1 MLPGVARHSKSGAS
15 RPSSTSS
22 RAYTLAA
29 VLSAHEA
36 VGLSVLVTA
45 AVATIWGGTAYVR
58 RREPRRVLGHVIALV
73 QTLLVAQVG
82 LGLLLLSD
90 ERRATDDLHYAY
102 GTLALLAV
110 LVPWMYAPSDPRRRL
125 AWFTGATLLGGALAT
140 RAYLTSG

>member
-1 MLPGVARHSKSGAS
+1 LR
-15 RPSSTSS
+15 

-29 VLSAHEA
+29 VLSAHEV
-36 VGLSVLVTA
+36 VGVCVLVTA
-45 AVATIWGGTAYVR
+45 AVATIWGAAAYLR
-58 RREPRRVLGHVIALV
+58 HRDAGRVLGHAIALV

-90 ERRATDDLHYAY
+90 ERRASDELHYAY

-110 LVPWMYAPSDPRRRL
+110 LAPWMYAPAEPRRRL
-125 AWFTGATLLGGALAT
+125 AWFTGATLLAGALAT